1 MPRVVHFDIGAD
13 KPERA
18 IEFYRAVFGWK
29 IEKWRGPSDYW
40 LIKTGEPGE
49 PGIDGGLA
57 KRDNPSA
64 SITSIVAVPSVD
76 DFAARITAN
85 GGKIVQPRQAIPGVG
100 YLATCQDTEGNNFA
114 IMEMDGSA
122 K

>member
-57 KRDNPSA
+57 RRNDPSV

-76 DFAARITAN
+76 DYTARIAAS
-85 GGKIVQPRQAIPGVG
+85 GGKIVHPRQAIPGIG

-114 IMEMDGSA
+114 IMEMDESA